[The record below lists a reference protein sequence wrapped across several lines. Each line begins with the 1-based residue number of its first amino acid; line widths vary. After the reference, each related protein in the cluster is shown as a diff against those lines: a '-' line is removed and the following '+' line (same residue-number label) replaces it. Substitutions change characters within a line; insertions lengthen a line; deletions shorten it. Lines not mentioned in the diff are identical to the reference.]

1 MKNILIVLLIVSSL
15 FSCKESNNAIILPGS
30 NGRQNEVMVV
40 INHKA
45 WEGKI
50 GRELKK
56 IFHANVLGLPLPEP
70 KFTTMAMD
78 PQNFKGTYKFYRN
91 ILKVTKKDSTSFSIK
106 HNLIARP
113 QVMIFITGSTQDA
126 IVKTIQDN
134 AELIAKTYKDS
145 DIKAWQKHATKN
157 HHKSDSLKLFK
168 RHELFITVPRGF
180 NIVDNQDDFIW
191 FRKRF
196 EHMGGNKINGS
207 MNVIA
212 YTLPL
217 EVPFSQIKDSIISI
231 RNTIGKRYIPGGI
244 EGSYI
249 ITEEAY
255 TPHIFDA
262 ELAGKKAYKTQGK
275 WDMKNDYM
283 AGPFVSYTI
292 EDKENNR
299 LIVVEG
305 LTYAPSL
312 PKRDFMFELE
322 AIIRTL
328 TIK

>member
-1 MKNILIVLLIVSSL
+1 MKNIIILLIIISSL
-15 FSCKESNNAIILPGS
+15 FSCKESNNAKILPGS

-40 INHKA
+40 INHKS

-50 GRELKK
+50 GHELKK

-70 KFTTMAMD
+70 KFTTMSMD
-78 PQNFKGTYKFYRN
+78 PGNFKGTYKFYRN
-91 ILKVTKKDSTSFSIK
+91 ILKVTKADSTSFTIK
-106 HNLIARP
+106 HNFIAKP
-113 QVMIFITGSTQDA
+113 QVYIAITGPTQNA
-126 IVKTIQDN
+126 IIKTIQDN
-134 AELIAKTYKDS
+134 AELISKAYKDS
-145 DIKAWQKHATKN
+145 DIKAWQKQATRN
-157 HHKSDSLKLFK
+157 HHKSDTLKLFK
-168 RHELFITVPRGF
+168 RHQLFMTVPTGF
-180 NIVDNQDDFIW
+180 NLVDNQDDFIW

-207 MNVIA
+207 VNIIA

-231 RNTIGKRYIPGGI
+231 RNTIGKRYIPGPTD
-244 EGSYI
+244 GSYM

-262 ELAGKKAYKTQGK
+262 ELTGRKAYKTQGK
-275 WDMKNDYM
+275 WDIKNDYM

-292 EDKENNR
+292 EDKANNR

-312 PKRDFMFELE
+312 PKRDFMFEVE

>member
-1 MKNILIVLLIVSSL
+1 MKHLIVILLIISSL
-15 FSCKESNNAIILPGS
+15 FSCDNNNTIILPGS
-30 NGRQNEVMVV
+30 NGRQNEVMIV
-40 INHKA
+40 INHKS

-50 GRELKK
+50 GSELKK

-70 KFTTMAMD
+70 KYTTRSMD
-78 PQNFKGTYKFYRN
+78 PQNFTGTYKYYRN
-91 ILKVTKKDSTSFSIK
+91 ILKVTPADSTTFTIK
-106 HNLIARP
+106 HNLIAKP
-113 QVMIFITGSTQDA
+113 QVMIFITGPSQQA
-126 IVKTIQDN
+126 IIKTIQDN
-134 AELIAKTYKDS
+134 AELIVKTYKDS
-145 DIKAWQKHATKN
+145 DIKSWQKNATKN
-157 HHKSDSLKLFK
+157 PHKSDTLKLFK
-168 RHELFITVPRGF
+168 RHQLFVAVPRGF
-180 NIVDNQDDFIW
+180 NLVDNQDDFIW

-196 EHMGGNKINGS
+196 KENGGNNINGS

-231 RNTIGKRYIPGGI
+231 RNSIGQRYIPGGI
-244 EGSYI
+244 EGSYL
-249 ITEEAY
+249 ITEDAY